1 MTLRDFLLVVRLR
14 WRIVFFT
21 LLFMLT
27 VVAGVNMALPK
38 LYRASVTV
46 LVDVK
51 GGDLLLGGQTQVPVV
66 PGYLA
71 TQVGIVSSDRV
82 VQKVI
87 RALGLDSD
95 ERLIARWRDQVA
107 GSPLFGDSGFF
118 AWLRTQAGHLFP
130 VLENPGPVEEDGS
143 ASDFKL
149 WLAGRLA
156 KGLQVRPAREGN
168 LIEITILW
176 DEAERAARIANA
188 FAQAYIDTSL
198 ELKVDP
204 AKSYV
209 KWFEERNQVLR
220 RDLERAQARLSEYQ
234 RASGVVASPSANL
247 DIENTRLSELS
258 SQLTALQGARAESAS
273 RERQA
278 ALKGESMSEVL
289 QNPVVAS
296 LKGDLARLELQRA
309 EKSRRFGD
317 NYPDIRRLDEQVAVA
332 RQRLDL
338 EIGKVAASLGASNR
352 INLQR
357 EAELRKELDTQ
368 RRRVLHLSRQRD
380 EIAVLQND
388 VANAQRAHDMV
399 TQRLVQTSLESQNQ
413 TTNVMIITPAVRPIF
428 PHSPRVGINLLLA
441 ALFGFLSGVAL
452 ALFREH
458 FDRRLYGA
466 GHLRD
471 ALGVPVFGVLGGE
484 GVMLAPPRSAGLLAK
499 R

>member
-1 MTLRDFLLVVRLR
+1 MTLRDFLLVLRLR
-14 WRIVFFT
+14 WRIVWFT
-21 LLFMLT
+21 ALFMLA
-27 VVAGVNMALPK
+27 VAAGVNMALPK

-46 LVDVK
+46 IVDVK
-51 GGDLLLGGQTQVPVV
+51 GGDPLLGGQVQAPIV

-82 VQKVI
+82 MQKVI

-95 ERLIARWRDQVA
+95 ERLISRWRDQLE
-107 GSPLFGDSGFF
+107 GPSLFEVSGFL
-118 AWLRTQAGHLFP
+118 ASLGKQAGGLLP
-130 VLENPGPVEEDGS
+130 VPENPDPGKEGESV
-143 ASDFKL
+143 SDFNL
-149 WLAGRLA
+149 WLAQRLA
-156 KGLQVRPAREGN
+156 KSLQVRPAREGN
-168 LIEITILW
+168 LIEIAILW
-176 DEAERAARIANA
+176 DDARHAARIANA

-198 ELKVDP
+198 ELRVDP

-209 KWFEERNQVLR
+209 KWFEERNQALH

-234 RASGVVASPSANL
+234 RVNGVVASPSANL

-278 ALKGESMSEVL
+278 ALKGESMTEVL

-309 EKSRRFGD
+309 EKSRRFGE

-357 EAELRKELDTQ
+357 EAGCGRNW
-368 RRRVLHLSRQRD
+368 
-380 EIAVLQND
+380 I
-388 VANAQRAHDMV
+388 
-399 TQRLVQTSLESQNQ
+399 
-413 TTNVMIITPAVRPIF
+413 
-428 PHSPRVGINLLLA
+428 
-441 ALFGFLSGVAL
+441 
-452 ALFREH
+452 
-458 FDRRLYGA
+458 
-466 GHLRD
+466 
-471 ALGVPVFGVLGGE
+471 
-484 GVMLAPPRSAGLLAK
+484 RSARAPDPAA
-499 R
+499 